1 MYKYWVS
8 KKQIKALRKAFK
20 KLLANEYFVR
30 IPFNTINILNS
41 VYVIIENIGIHEKSR
56 IQNSARNLPIS
67 TFLAKEYIELYI
79 KEWGENP
86 QLRELDRA
94 QDLYNEINNGDQISN
109 QIMR

>member
-1 MYKYWVS
+1 MV
-8 KKQIKALRKAFK
+8 
-20 KLLANEYFVR
+20 
-30 IPFNTINILNS
+30 T
-41 VYVIIENIGIHEKSR
+41 HEKSR
-56 IQNSARNLPIS
+56 IQSSASDLPIS

-94 QDLYNEINNGDQISN
+94 QDLYDEINNGDQISN